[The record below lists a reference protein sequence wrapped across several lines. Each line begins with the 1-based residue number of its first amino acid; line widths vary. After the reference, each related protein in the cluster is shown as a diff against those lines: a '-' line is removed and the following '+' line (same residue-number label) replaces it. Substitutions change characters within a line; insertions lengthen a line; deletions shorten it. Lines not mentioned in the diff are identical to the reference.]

1 MRICDKKERER
12 ENILR
17 NKGREETTE
26 KTRRMTLTREMIRK
40 KSLENVQNRNVLT
53 IVILILNLKESNENN
68 KLRIRKNE
76 KIIK

>member
-17 NKGREETTE
+17 NKGREKTTE

>member
-1 MRICDKKERER
+1 MRICDKKEPER